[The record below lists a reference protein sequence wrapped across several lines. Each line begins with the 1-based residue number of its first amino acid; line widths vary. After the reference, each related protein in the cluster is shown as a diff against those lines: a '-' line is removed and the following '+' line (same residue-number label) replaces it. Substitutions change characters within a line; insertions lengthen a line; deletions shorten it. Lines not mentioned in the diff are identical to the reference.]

1 MACLRKSI
9 LVLAAAGALLT
20 CGEGPS
26 GPTRRVTAGLTSR
39 DSVYLD
45 VADSVVLRAEPRDVI
60 GTTIGEASIVWRS
73 LDPAVATVTTSGA
86 TARVAAVASG
96 TVGVVASSGSHAD
109 TTLVT
114 VLPPIVATTL

>member
-9 LVLAAAGALLT
+9 LVLAAAGAL
-20 CGEGPS
+20 
-26 GPTRRVTAGLTSR
+26 LTSR

-45 VADSVVLRAEPRDVI
+45 VADSVVLRAEARDVN